1 MPAGDPPPASLT
13 VLHYTGYTDDH
24 SGVVSVIQALASAR
38 RFACVLGVGPGFVAH
53 RAERLPT
60 LEFPLVEA
68 ERIAP
73 ATWWAARRVARQ
85 AQRWLAAEP
94 RRVFH
99 GHSRAGLLA
108 ALWLN
113 RWGERRVVAT
123 VHAYGRQTWFYR
135 WSARR
140 LGERLVWLTPAMKR
154 HYGMGGPGWEGCIPN
169 SLPRPPR
176 AAPRPAPGARLVLGG
191 AGMFVRWKCWELV
204 IDAIARLP
212 AAERARFEFRH
223 IGADDG
229 TADSRAYAAELRQR
243 TEAAGLEGQVRWLGW
258 QPSIEPLLA
267 EVHAVVVPSRRE
279 PFSMVALE
287 ALFAGVPVIAADDGG
302 PADFVRAGASGLFF
316 RSGDA
321 GELGRVLRAVLT
333 TEVWGRLGIDPAELR
348 RFETPVV
355 AQQWVDLY
363 ERLLAPAR
371 PAPLSV

>member
-1 MPAGDPPPASLT
+1 MPAGHPPPAPLA
-13 VLHYTGYTDDH
+13 VLHFTGYTDDH
-24 SGVVSVIQALASAR
+24 SGVVSVIHALAAAR
-38 RFACVLGVGPGFVAH
+38 RFECVLGVGPGFVAQ
-53 RAERLPT
+53 RVERLPT
-60 LEFPLVEA
+60 VEFPPVEA
-68 ERIAP
+68 ERISP
-73 ATWWAARRVARQ
+73 ATWWAARRLARA
-85 AQRWLAAEP
+85 AQRWLAAGP

-135 WSARR
+135 WSARQ
-140 LGERLVWLTPAMKR
+140 LGDRLVWLTPAMKR
-154 HYGMGGPGWEGCIPN
+154 HYGVAGAGWEGCIPN

-176 AAPRPAPGARLVLGG
+176 AASCPAPGARFVLGG

-212 AAERARFEFRH
+212 GAERGRIEFRH

-243 TEAAGLEGQVRWLGW
+243 AQAAGLQGQVHWLGW

-267 EVHAVVVPSRRE
+267 EAQAVIVPSRRE

-302 PADFVRAGASGLFF
+302 PVDFLRAGESGWFF
-316 RSGDA
+316 RSGEAAD
-321 GELGRVLRAVLT
+321 LSRVLREVLT
-333 TEVWGRLGIDPAELR
+333 TKPWERTRIDPAALR
-348 RFETPVV
+348 RFETSVV

-363 ERLLAPAR
+363 ERVLR
-371 PAPLSV
+371 